1 MKAFHT
7 LSAGNYKFS
16 HRGSNIQ
23 KDYTYMDQEEQ
34 NNLDVIK
41 GVAVQV
47 EKKNWTKY
55 RQVCHNQSERSRND
69 RFNNGI
75 VGNAGIKSKD

>member
-1 MKAFHT
+1 MEVFHT

-47 EKKNWTKY
+47 EKRELDEVQTGL
-55 RQVCHNQSERSRND
+55 S
-69 RFNNGI
+69 
-75 VGNAGIKSKD
+75 

>member
-1 MKAFHT
+1 MEAFHT

-23 KDYTYMDQEEQ
+23 KDYTYMDH
-34 NNLDVIK
+34 NLDVIK

-47 EKKNWTKY
+47 EKKELDEVQTGL
-55 RQVCHNQSERSRND
+55 S
-69 RFNNGI
+69 
-75 VGNAGIKSKD
+75 